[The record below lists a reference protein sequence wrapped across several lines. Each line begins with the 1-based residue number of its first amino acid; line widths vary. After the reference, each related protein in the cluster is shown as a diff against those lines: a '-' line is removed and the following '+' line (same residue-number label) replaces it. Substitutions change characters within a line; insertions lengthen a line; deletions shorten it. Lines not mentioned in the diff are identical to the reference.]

1 MIFLNQEVHVTFI
14 ISLIKSLPFLLPFF
28 KEVFLSDKEGKSKYC
43 IRVYVIGVLSII
55 GVSIMG
61 KSFYDYIFA
70 VNARNQVLEV
80 ELTKLEDFRNHL
92 MESNENMRTRNK
104 RQYQAYLL
112 LNKSYS
118 ELRDDYKD
126 LKFEYDKL
134 FRFILHGVDKISV
147 DEMALIKEEH
157 QQASDKFEEN
167 SKMIIDNTIFKDLE
181 QTDVPV
187 KPPPVIR
194 NPAKQ

>member
-1 MIFLNQEVHVTFI
+1 MTFI

-43 IRVYVIGVLSII
+43 IRVYVLGILSLIGIGII
-55 GVSIMG
+55 GN
-61 KSFYDYIFA
+61 SFYQYIF
-70 VNARNQVLEV
+70 NIHARNQILEV

-92 MESNENMRTRNK
+92 MDSNENMRTRNK
-104 RQYQAYLL
+104 RQYQAFLL

-134 FRFILHGVDKISV
+134 FRFILRGVDKVS
-147 DEMALIKEEH
+147 DEEMKLIKEEH
-157 QQASDKFEEN
+157 QRATDEFEEN
-167 SKMIIDNTIFKDLE
+167 TKVILDSTIFNDLE
-181 QTDVPV
+181 QNDTPV
-187 KPPPVIR
+187 KPPPVNR
-194 NPAKQ
+194 NPPSK

>member
-1 MIFLNQEVHVTFI
+1 MTFI

-43 IRVYVIGVLSII
+43 IRVYVLGILSLIGIGII
-55 GVSIMG
+55 GN
-61 KSFYDYIFA
+61 SFYQYIF
-70 VNARNQVLEV
+70 NIHARNQILEV

-92 MESNENMRTRNK
+92 MDSNENMRTRNK
-104 RQYQAYLL
+104 RQYQAFLL

-134 FRFILHGVDKISV
+134 FRFILRGVDKVS
-147 DEMALIKEEH
+147 DEEMKLIKEEH
-157 QQASDKFEEN
+157 QRATDEFEEN
-167 SKMIIDNTIFKDLE
+167 TKVILDSTIFNDLE
-181 QTDVPV
+181 QNDAPV
-187 KPPPVIR
+187 KPPPVNR
-194 NPAKQ
+194 NPPSK